1 MPAQVNNMS
10 TALNSARDGF
20 QTWIWL
26 TPKYTLL
33 LWLQLHHG
41 TFQVNSHLD
50 PLKFSCLLWLSFL
63 WMQLMLLKHQ
73 MLLKHLNR
81 ILYLENWE
89 HTEINWEESRLHY
102 RYAKFLTWTYIC
114 VLLPIRSNTQAWFPC
129 DQHKLSHQRTGECVQ
144 TQMGM
149 NTASVLVKVLSL
161 ALSCILG
168 LTWPDYSVFGSSQD
182 FAGFSSNILR
192 PFAFSQVTTVT
203 SMFLSCTSCHRGIH
217 VHSQQYQP
225 YPWEP
230 DSRWGPKARTPDLI
244 CDSLSFALPS
254 QKLWF
259 LSAHQPPKT
268 ISQED
273 MSWLQDLK
281 ISNLC
286 LALLTLWS
294 TRPTSLS
301 KPLLFPWVLLRLTR
315 LLSSKGSCV
324 FQNLGSP
331 LTPSWEERLL
341 PSLSFLEGRIKFL
354 RNRWLLSLELLPRS
368 PLKKSLF
375 FHSFRARNK
384 KIFT

>member
-41 TFQVNSHLD
+41 TFQVDSHLD

-63 WMQLMLLKHQ
+63 WMQL

-102 RYAKFLTWTYIC
+102 RCAKLLTWTYIC

-129 DQHKLSHQRTGECVQ
+129 DQYILSHQRTGECVQ
-144 TQMGM
+144 TQKGM
-149 NTASVLVKVLSL
+149 DTASVLVKVLSL

-192 PFAFSQVTTVT
+192 PFAFSQGTTVT
-203 SMFLSCTSCHRGIH
+203 SMFLSCTSYHRGIH
-217 VHSQQYQP
+217 VHSQEYQP

-230 DSRWGPKARTPDLI
+230 DSWWGPKARTPDLI

-254 QKLWF
+254 QNCDF
-259 LSAHQPPKT
+259 S
-268 ISQED
+268 
-273 MSWLQDLK
+273 
-281 ISNLC
+281 
-286 LALLTLWS
+286 LLTSPQRQSPKRTCLGCK
-294 TRPTSLS
+294 TSRSVTSVWPSSPSGPLVPPAS
-301 KPLLFPWVLLRLTR
+301 VKPLLFPWVLLQLTR
-315 LLSSKGSCV
+315 LLSSKCSCV

-354 RNRWLLSLELLPRS
+354 RNRWLLSPELLPRS